1 MRLLSFTRLRFRA
14 WLPGLLLL
22 AGPVLAQPAATEAEK
37 TSIRQVLRNYE
48 KVIQILA
55 DPGSPENKKASAH
68 RELSVLPEDPGV
80 FVTNDLDS
88 SGAGEFVTVQHY
100 FNAVL
105 TAFPVQ
111 TVLGTDKASIG
122 PVQTDKLRRYQWVEV
137 KAMKTLSWSTVQP
150 ADSGRTDTVQFAR
163 QVPLSFFVRFDRGKP
178 AEKYKLFAISK
189 VGEAPK
195 LIPLPPLVAWW
206 GGLDPAWRDLLR
218 KRFKLDEYPSND
230 ALMMAVGAEKL
241 SIANAPV
248 KDAQAL
254 EPFVNLRVL
263 DLSGTQISD
272 IAPLARLTWL
282 EELNLSNSGV
292 KDFKA
297 LASLKNLRYLNLS
310 YLKLTA
316 LPAGLSA
323 LPKLE
328 ELHFSNNEVADLSP
342 LANATSLHKLN
353 FVVNQVTDLTPLKNL
368 ANLEELRFSKNKI
381 QNFTAL
387 AQLPNLII
395 LDMYSTNCADL
406 EVLRNHR
413 KIAELVVG
421 GNPITDLSP
430 IAGYHF
436 IMKLNIAITKVQ
448 SLGPIGRYSQ
458 LDELDCSNTDVS
470 DLGPLNDLP
479 NVRELK
485 CHLTKIDVGNKDRFK
500 KKHPGCQI
508 TYY

>member
-1 MRLLSFTRLRFRA
+1 MRLSSLSPLLSRT
-14 WLPGLLLL
+14 WLFGLSLL
-22 AGPVLAQPAATEAEK
+22 AGPVLSQPTATEAEK

-55 DPGSPENKKASAH
+55 DPGSPDNKKAAAN

-80 FVTNDLDS
+80 FVANDLDS
-88 SGAGEFVTVQHY
+88 TGAGDFVTVQHY
-100 FNAVL
+100 FSAVL
-105 TAFPVQ
+105 PAFPVQ
-111 TVLGTDKASIG
+111 TTLGTDKASIG

-137 KAMKTLSWSTVQP
+137 KAMKTLSWLTVQP
-150 ADSGRTDTVQFAR
+150 ADSGRTDTVRFAR
-163 QVPLSFFVRFDRGKP
+163 QVPLSFYVRFDRGKP
-178 AEKYKLFAISK
+178 AEKYKLVAVSR

-206 GGLDPAWRDLLR
+206 GNLDPAWRDLLR
-218 KRFKLDEYPSND
+218 QRFKMDEYPSND
-230 ALMMAVGAEKL
+230 ALMTVAGAEKL
-241 SIANAPV
+241 SLANAPV
-248 KDAQAL
+248 KDVQAL
-254 EPFVNLRVL
+254 AQFVNLRVL
-263 DLSGTQISD
+263 DLSGTPVAD
-272 IAPLARLTWL
+272 IAPLAKLTWL
-282 EELNLSNSGV
+282 EELNLSNTGV
-292 KDFKA
+292 KDLKP
-297 LASLKNLRYLNLS
+297 LGSLKNLRYLNLS

-316 LPAGLSA
+316 LPAGLSG

-328 ELHFSNNEVADLSP
+328 ELHFSNNEVVDLSP
-342 LANATSLHKLN
+342 LANATGLHKLN
-353 FVVNQVTDLTPLKNL
+353 FAVNQVTDLTPLRNL
-368 ANLEELRFSKNKI
+368 ANLEELRFAKNKI

-448 SLGPIGRYSQ
+448 SLAPIGRYSQ
-458 LDELDCSNTDVS
+458 LEELDCSNTDVS
-470 DLGPLNDLP
+470 DLGPINDLA